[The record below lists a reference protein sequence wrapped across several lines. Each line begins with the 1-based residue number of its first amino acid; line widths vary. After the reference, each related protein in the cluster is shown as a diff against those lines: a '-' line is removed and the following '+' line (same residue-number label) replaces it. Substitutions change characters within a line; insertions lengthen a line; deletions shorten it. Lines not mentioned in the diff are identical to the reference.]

1 MLSDGRVISDTS
13 ASIVSYILHCLSP
26 YGRVCKIYEKYTTQ
40 QMSEIIRVRNTSS
53 WILFYV
59 SLQIINY
66 ASKFLFAV
74 ESISLIRFN

>member
-1 MLSDGRVISDTS
+1 
-13 ASIVSYILHCLSP
+13 
-26 YGRVCKIYEKYTTQ
+26 
-40 QMSEIIRVRNTSS
+40 MSEIIRVRNTSS

-74 ESISLIRFN
+74 ESISLIRLIFLSIYIHINRFANIQRIHYNHGIIH